1 MRFLYRLCLLI
12 LALQAYQSFSRNLPD
27 PESRGV
33 WVTGDFLKGGPGAIE
48 SLIRNVSKAN
58 FNIIYVD
65 TWYRGSTIYPSDVV
79 QNAGGPNQNPDFA
92 DTDPLRTTIDI
103 AHKYGIQVFAWFEY
117 GFAVGHSSDST
128 QVPRILQLHPDW
140 SMTQRDT
147 SKHFDHDI
155 YGYFFWLDPAV
166 QAAAD
171 FIVALYAECAR
182 KYPDLDGIELDRMRY
197 PSTNFS
203 YSETSRQLY
212 KAHSGVD
219 PLSLTNED
227 TSWAKWRRQQ
237 VTNVVRRIYQQVK
250 AVNPNC
256 IVSGAVVPPYMM
268 AGQPQ
273 DKLQEWDLWADSGYV
288 DLLEPMMYMTLYDFC
303 SSLRSLKHLV
313 PSNFYLYPGIAKFAA
328 GGISDLVKEIS
339 FTRQQGWQG
348 EIIWYYG
355 ALLSRGALDSLKSLA
370 YLSKT
375 FPGHDDLVVDDVTSG
390 AFSSKG
396 SWTSFRGGYRGSY
409 SVSKSS
415 TGNSATY
422 TFRILRSGNYSLY
435 GFWSGDSNLNCKS
448 VALHIVSASFSKV
461 DTVDQSKN
469 LNTWNF
475 IDNFSLTSG
484 DTVSVT
490 IEGTGSGN
498 VVADAF
504 RLRRS
509 VEFEL
514 EDYAVP
520 DSNHVLLK
528 FTKNLLNPL
537 PSSTQIY
544 LLDTTA
550 SVDFFIDGYDNSVLH
565 VTLSPLRMG
574 RSYSLRLDGLVSVD
588 HDTLNLTIP
597 IVYDPDS
604 TVLIVDDAT
613 PSKFY
618 HYPCCPWFS
627 QYDSVAVGGSY
638 RVVKL
643 STPNVHAQWGP
654 VTILKD
660 GFYDVYATVPTN
672 QYPLSSKCVYIVR
685 SHFGSD
691 SVLTSLQNAAG
702 GLLKLGSFEY
712 RAGDLAAVM
721 VSSVAGA
728 DTNQYLVAD
737 AITFR
742 RTVNIT
748 AADKKQQVP
757 KALLVSQN
765 YPNPFNSATVISF
778 SLPEISRV
786 HISVFNLLGEKV
798 LDLGKGEIFQPGEW
812 KIRFNASSLPSGVYF
827 VVFRIQSG
835 SHVVQRAIKISLIK

>member
-12 LALQAYQSFSRNLPD
+12 LTLQAYQSFSRNLPD

-33 WVTGDFLKGGPGAIE
+33 WVTGDYLKGGPGAIE
-48 SLIRNVSKAN
+48 SLIRSISKAN
-58 FNIIYVD
+58 FNIIYVN
-65 TWYRGSTIYPSDVV
+65 TWYRGSTVYQSDVV
-79 QNAGGPNQNPDFA
+79 QNAGGPRQNPDFA
-92 DTDPLRTTIDI
+92 GTDPLRTTIDI
-103 AHKYGIQVFAWFEY
+103 AHKYGIEVFAWFEY

-128 QVPRILQLHPDW
+128 QVPPILQRHPDW

-166 QAAAD
+166 PAAAD
-171 FIVALYAECAR
+171 FMVELYAECAR

-197 PSTNFS
+197 PNTNFS

-212 KAHSGVD
+212 KAYSGVD
-219 PLSLTNED
+219 PLSRTNED

-256 IVSGAVVPPYMM
+256 ILSGAVVPPYMM
-268 AGQPQ
+268 AGQSQ

-288 DLLEPMMYMTLYDFC
+288 DLLEPMMYMTLSDFK
-303 SSLRSLKHLV
+303 SSLPSLKYLV
-313 PSNFYLYPGIAKFAA
+313 PNNFYLYPGIARFAA
-328 GGISDLVKEIS
+328 GRMSDLVEEINY
-339 FTRQQGWQG
+339 TRQLGWQG

-355 ALLSRGALDSLKSLA
+355 ALQSRGALDSLKSLA

-375 FPGHDDLVVDDVTSG
+375 SPSHDDLVVDDMTSG
-390 AFSSKG
+390 AFSKKG
-396 SWTSFRGGYRGSY
+396 SWTSFRGGYRGTY

-415 TGNSATY
+415 TANSATY

-435 GFWSGDSNLNCKS
+435 GFWSGDSNSNCKS
-448 VALHIVSASFSKV
+448 VAINIVSGSFSKV

-490 IEGTGSGN
+490 IEGTGNGD

-509 VEFEL
+509 VEFQL
-514 EDYAVP
+514 EDYAVA
-520 DSNHVLLK
+520 DSDHVLLK
-528 FTKNLLNPL
+528 FTKNLLNP
-537 PSSTQIY
+537 PASSTRIY

-550 SVDFFIDGYDNSVLH
+550 SVGFFIDSYDNSVLH
-565 VTLSPLRMG
+565 VTLSPLRVG
-574 RSYSLRLDGLVSVD
+574 RLYNMRLDGLVSVD
-588 HDTLNLTIP
+588 HDTLNLIIP

-604 TVLIVDDAT
+604 TVLMVDDAT
-613 PSKFY
+613 PLKFRPFNY
-618 HYPCCPWFS
+618 PWFS

-643 STPNVHAQWGP
+643 STPNVRAQWGS

-660 GFYDVYATVPTN
+660 GFYDIYATIPAN
-672 QYPLSSKCVYIVR
+672 QYPLSSKCLYIVL
-685 SHFGSD
+685 SHFGTD
-691 SVLTSLQNAAG
+691 SVLTSQQNAVG

-712 RAGDLAAVM
+712 RAGDQAAVM

-748 AADKKQQVP
+748 AVDKKESVP
-757 KALLVSQN
+757 KTFRVSQN

-778 SLPEISRV
+778 SLPEISKV
-786 HISVFNLLGEKV
+786 YISVFNSLGEKV
-798 LDLGKGEIFQPGEW
+798 LDLRNGEIFQPGEW
-812 KIRFNASSLPSGVYF
+812 KIRFDAFSLPSGVYF
-827 VVFRIQSG
+827 VVFRIHSG
-835 SHVVQRAIKISLIK
+835 SHVVQRAIKVSLIK